1 MVDFKTLIWLWRR
14 GCGLWGHQGKL
25 SMPSSSARF
34 CAHAHVTLAGICHQ
48 SKRASILGRP
58 FLMMISWR
66 RIICVVSMHLVES
79 IRRLVWRVPYTF
91 CLIFCGGIEHSGIYQ
106 LSFVSLLLIGAICS
120 SSLVFSLLEF
130 GGLLRTSDTEARG
143 ADESCISESDS
154 ERILFVGPSLSC
166 GSLQTVM

>member
-106 LSFVSLLLIGAICS
+106 FSFISLLLIGAICS
-120 SSLVFSLLEF
+120 SSFPCWSSGVYH
-130 GGLLRTSDTEARG
+130 GPRTPRRG
-143 ADESCISESDS
+143 AQMNLVYLSPTRRGFC
-154 ERILFVGPSLSC
+154 SLSC